1 MIGLTDMEEL
11 IASVP
16 EKDIAAYLR
25 EAFVCYGAGA
35 YRGCIVLV
43 HTALFEGLRMKLHA
57 ISTSNAAAKA
67 VLTVIEPDAVA
78 QKVFEQK
85 LIDQMRTNTIIT
97 QLESD
102 ILVQLNKQRNKAA
115 HPSGH
120 LVTAEE
126 ARYVFSEAVQKF
138 LSQPIRQ
145 TSVLVDAI
153 VARLPDPNFFPSS
166 MMPDISLVVN
176 QETENLDQAA
186 MPELLAKIAGL
197 HGGVDPTASS
207 NAAKFVLALA
217 GRRQPATRA
226 TIIKRFVTPK
236 SSSDAYAETITALVT
251 TDPQIL
257 PALTPADKMR
267 VSALLLKNAETVGQT
282 ALYQELRNP
291 AHALASMVDV
301 LGEAAVLAEYNAFA
315 EYVLATAPAAPALVT
330 ALTTSPTL
338 LASLKDKYRTRAGHS
353 DFGTANT
360 FASVLP
366 SLDGALALVS
376 TDVEALQLLASIV
389 RAAGY
394 NAFGA
399 LDLAN
404 KRFDALPGL
413 KAKAVNAFV
422 GNSSAVDS
430 ALAAEYYN
438 LGAAKFRAD
447 YLDPPPSSPA

>member
-1 MIGLTDMEEL
+1 MAGLTDMEEL

-16 EKDIAAYLR
+16 EKDIATYLR

-57 ISTSNAAAKA
+57 VSSSNAAAKA
-67 VLTVIEPDAVA
+67 VLSVIEPDAAA

-85 LIDQMRTNTIIT
+85 LIDQMRTNAIIT

-166 MMPDISLVVN
+166 MMPDIALVVD
-176 QETENLDQAA
+176 QETENLDNAA

-197 HGGVDPTASS
+197 HGSTDQTASA
-207 NAAKFVLALA
+207 NAVKFVLALT
-217 GRRQPATRA
+217 GRKQPATRA
-226 TIIKRFVTPK
+226 TIVKRFVTPK
-236 SSSDAYAETITALVT
+236 STSDANAEAITALVT
-251 TDPQIL
+251 TDPEIL
-257 PALTPADKMR
+257 TALTPADKMR
-267 VSALLLKNAETVGQT
+267 VSALLLKNAETVGKT

-291 AHALASMVDV
+291 AHALASMVGV
-301 LGEAAVLAEYNAFA
+301 LGEAAVLAEYKAFA
-315 EYVLATAPAAPALVT
+315 DYVLATAPAAPAFAT
-330 ALTTSPTL
+330 ALATSPTL
-338 LASLKDKYRTRAGHS
+338 LGSLQDQYRTRAGHS
-353 DFGTANT
+353 DFGTANS

-366 SLDGALALVS
+366 SLDDALALVS
-376 TDVEALQLLASIV
+376 TDVEALRMLASVV

-394 NAFGA
+394 GAFGA

-404 KRFDALPGL
+404 KRFDSLPKL
-413 KAKAVNAFV
+413 KAKAFNAYT
-422 GNSSAVDS
+422 GDLSAVDG
-430 ALAAEYYN
+430 ALAAAYYN
-438 LGAAKFRAD
+438 SGAATFRAD
-447 YLDPPPSSPA
+447 YLDPAPPVTV